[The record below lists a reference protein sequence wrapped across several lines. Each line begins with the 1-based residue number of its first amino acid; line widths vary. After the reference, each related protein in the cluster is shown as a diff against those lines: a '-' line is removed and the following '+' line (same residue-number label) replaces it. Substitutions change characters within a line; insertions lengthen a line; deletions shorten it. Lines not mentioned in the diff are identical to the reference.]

1 MYEWSHWLQGS
12 EAKDMSQ
19 SFSARKGY
27 GYGWDMLVWRETM
40 LCFGAVFL
48 QSVATK
54 ANPPVKYND
63 SSELNTLGLPVFQFA
78 VCLAMYGT
86 YPGAGYAGHGANYG
100 GWGTQNLAK
109 NWRLPNT
116 NEWTLFSRSN
126 VQRHSRWSRE
136 KMKKQWSALW

>member
-1 MYEWSHWLQGS
+1 
-12 EAKDMSQ
+12 
-19 SFSARKGY
+19 
-27 GYGWDMLVWRETM
+27 M

-109 NWRLPNT
+109 N
-116 NEWTLFSRSN
+116 
-126 VQRHSRWSRE
+126 
-136 KMKKQWSALW
+136 